1 MQGYDIKLINQSV
14 STRARIDMLN
24 NNQYKVKQ
32 ITEFFKDMNFDAGY
46 ELISNS
52 NLSDINILVCKGN
65 AEFYKRNHSNA
76 YELYDQAMEIDG
88 NLRISRYFYLWASKY
103 LAEGDLVQAFQ
114 NYQEAID
121 IEPDFVDAYTDLG
134 ALMIEIGEF
143 ESAKK
148 CYTDALALDPEDPK
162 IRKSLNSLA
171 RF

>member
-1 MQGYDIKLINQSV
+1 
-14 STRARIDMLN
+14 MLS
-24 NNQYKVKQ
+24 NNQDIIKQ
-32 ITEFFKDMNFDAGY
+32 ITENFKSMDFDRGY
-46 ELISNS
+46 ELLNNS
-52 NLSDINILVCKGN
+52 DLSEAVTLMCKGN

-76 YELYDQAMEIDG
+76 FELYGQAMEIDS
-88 NLRISRYFYLWASKY
+88 NLRISRDFYLWASKY

>member
-1 MQGYDIKLINQSV
+1 MNTINSSQYLV
-14 STRARIDMLN
+14 EEITKKFKHADFDTGFNLLN
-24 NNQYKVKQ
+24 
-32 ITEFFKDMNFDAGY
+32 
-46 ELISNS
+46 NS
-52 NLSDINILVCKGN
+52 NLSDASILVCRGN

-143 ESAKK
+143 ASAKK
-148 CYTDALALDPEDPK
+148 CYADALALDPNDIGIK
-162 IRKSLNSLA
+162 KSLDSLSN
-171 RF
+171 F